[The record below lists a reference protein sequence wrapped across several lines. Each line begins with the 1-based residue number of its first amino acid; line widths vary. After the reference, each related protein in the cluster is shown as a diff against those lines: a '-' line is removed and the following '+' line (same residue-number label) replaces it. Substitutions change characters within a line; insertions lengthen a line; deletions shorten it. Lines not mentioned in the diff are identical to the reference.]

1 MKTTHHRITLPPL
14 FPMTQQQQNQNP
26 AETQNSPNYDRHMI
40 DGETAARMEREGA
53 NFKQK
58 PESTEGEP
66 NNTSGYTM
74 DREGRLNNFAIEPE
88 MYVNEPGDRHEALA
102 EEAEVEAAKR
112 AEVNHPGGRGP
123 GMI

>member
-1 MKTTHHRITLPPL
+1 
-14 FPMTQQQQNQNP
+14 MTQQQQNQNP